1 MVSSTSA
8 GPISKQTRMIRWS
21 LFALVLAVITTQ
33 SVLAAPIQAVEHQAH
48 GLRRSAGMHHLAV
61 RGESEHE
68 KKKKESEKYEKDKE
82 MYSKMANG
90 GPFGGLG
97 VFSGLPEKPRWGVET
112 GKEKVQENKN
122 KKHSTSKAAK
132 SGPTPSASSG
142 NTFVHESD
150 NKKMDGDI
158 SIVLSKILGQPV
170 EGVLKASGGLDV
182 EFTSNSQKYH
192 TLIPTTHITSS
203 SNAQATGKH
212 RGASKAANSTRSSS
226 ASPARATQA
235 ASGDSSS
242 KDAPSNSSS
251 TDGTTTNGTMT
262 TTSSPHWRHFYR
274 IGLTKGSKPTMITS
288 EDENDGNTPE
298 GARVAAVINA
308 NEPGGNLQ
316 NQSVITNN
324 PNYGFLE
331 AQDDLYAI
339 RKWAGDLDQLFSK
352 ENRNETLMALFSGA
366 SRYYP
371 DVDTQTV
378 VRIMMADIKAE
389 SDFQA
394 GNASPGRLDSGSS
407 LGLVQVSPYGASNE
421 LSQFQK
427 SALVDRNVYSW
438 TAGNGSNVDVQYGGN
453 SVLGPLRDF
462 KTGKVLDLNSL
473 TASDLSRPWINIHV
487 AMWLQAN
494 HARTGSQ
501 DPYRWPRVSAASKTV
516 RQAYQPA
523 LLEILGLSTSAQSNT
538 GSSTNTS
545 SYGNGSADA
554 NASANADASANAS
567 GNGFSSSTYSS
578 ALQALSSR
586 LTGSNPQKKS
596 FATGLG
602 SWVAGPSEDSGGYMT
617 SGDDIS
623 AQYFKNIAQGLSVL
637 YTGST
642 AQSSKYGKSW
652 MDAIEL
658 TPGLVDYAR

>member
-48 GLRRSAGMHHLAV
+48 GLRHPAGTHHFAV
-61 RGESEHE
+61 RGESEQE
-68 KKKKESEKYEKDKE
+68 KKKKETEKYEKDKE

-112 GKEKVQENKN
+112 GKEKVHENKS
-122 KKHSTSKAAK
+122 KKHNAHKSAK
-132 SGPTPSASSG
+132 TGPTSSASSG
-142 NTFVHESD
+142 NTIVHESD
-150 NKKMDGDI
+150 NQKMNGDI
-158 SIVLSKILGQPV
+158 SIALSKILGQPV
-170 EGVLKASGGLDV
+170 AGVLKASGGLDV

-192 TLIPTTHITSS
+192 TLIPTTHVSS
-203 SNAQATGKH
+203 SSDAHVTGKH
-212 RGASKAANSTRSSS
+212 HGGSKSVSSTRSSS
-226 ASPARATQA
+226 ASPTRETQA
-235 ASGDSSS
+235 ASTGTSS
-242 KDAPSNSSS
+242 
-251 TDGTTTNGTMT
+251 DGTQSNGTT
-262 TTSSPHWRHFYR
+262 TTSSSSHWRHFYR
-274 IGLTKGSKPTMITS
+274 IGLTKDSKPTMITS
-288 EDENDGNTPE
+288 EDENDSNTPE

-339 RKWAGDLDQLFSK
+339 RKWAGDLNQLFSK

-394 GNASPGRLDSGSS
+394 GNTSPGRLDSGSS

-421 LSQFQK
+421 LEQFQK
-427 SALVDRNVYSW
+427 SAMVDRNVYSW
-438 TAGNGSNVDVQYGGN
+438 TAGNGSSTDVQYGGN

-462 KTGKVLDLNSL
+462 TTGNVLDVNAL
-473 TASDLSRPWINIHV
+473 TASDLSRPWVNIHV

-501 DPYRWPRVSAASKTV
+501 DPYRWPQVSAASKTV
-516 RQAYQPA
+516 RRAYQPA
-523 LLEILGLSTSAQSNT
+523 LREILGLSTSAQSNT
-538 GSSTNTS
+538 GSSTNSS
-545 SYGNGSADA
+545 SYGNASADA
-554 NASANADASANAS
+554 SASADADASANAS
-567 GNGFSSSTYSS
+567 SNGFSSNTYST
-578 ALQALSSR
+578 ALQTLSRR
-586 LTGSNPQKKS
+586 LSGSNPQKKS